1 MLNSVTCA
9 VLLLTDHSHTGP
21 ELGLLYAEVAM
32 GNSLLMT
39 LLFLG
44 NVVLF
49 WLWASYV
56 LKIVRGHCPHCG
68 R

>member
-1 MLNSVTCA
+1 M
-9 VLLLTDHSHTGP
+9 
-21 ELGLLYAEVAM
+21 YAEVAM
-32 GNSLLMT
+32 GNSLLLT

-44 NVVLF
+44 NVALF

-68 R
+68 K